1 MNSFRL
7 INPGS
12 IDELY
17 NQLSERGSAG
27 RIVAGGTDLLP
38 AFKKEKTAVPEF
50 VINLKSISELAD
62 INEEETKINVGAL
75 ATHAEIVESFL
86 IQGKA
91 FVLAEACD
99 KIASWQ
105 IRNLA
110 TVGGNI
116 ANASPA
122 ADSVP
127 ALLVLDAHLHL
138 GSKNGHRDIKLEKY
152 FTGPGQTVLA
162 DGELIEKVSFSAL
175 AKDEGA
181 AFVKLGKRK
190 AVTLSIVSAAAYVKL
205 SPDHLVIEDVRLA
218 MGSVA
223 PTPLRIKS
231 AEALLKGSK
240 ANQFDRQKLHE
251 TVRKDI
257 KPIKDVRSTAEYRLE
272 VSAVLI
278 ERAVKLAVERAR
290 TAGKGGHQ

>member
-12 IDELY
+12 RDELFKALAEKG
-17 NQLSERGSAG
+17 NAG
-27 RIVAGGTDLLP
+27 TLIAGGTDLMP
-38 AFKKEKTAVPEF
+38 AFRKEKTAIPEF
-50 VINLKSISELAD
+50 VISLKSIPGLAV
-62 INEEETKINVGAL
+62 INQDGSRLNVGAL
-75 ATHAEIVESFL
+75 ATHSEVTESLL
-86 IQGKA
+86 IQDKA
-91 FVLAEACD
+91 KVLAEACD
-99 KIASWQ
+99 KVASYQ

-110 TVGGNI
+110 TIGGNI

-127 ALLVLDAHLHL
+127 ALLVLDADIHLAGAGGDRVL
-138 GSKNGHRDIKLEKY
+138 KLELF
-152 FTGPGQTVLA
+152 FTGPGQTILENQ
-162 DGELIEKVSFSAL
+162 ELIEKLSFAPL
-175 AKDEGA
+175 GKGEGA

-205 SPDHLVIEDVRLA
+205 SPDLLVIDEVRIA

-231 AEALLKGSK
+231 AEALLRGCDYKSINR
-240 ANQFDRQKLHE
+240 ADLHQA
-251 TVRKDI
+251 VRSDI

-272 VSAVLI
+272 VSGILV
-278 ERAVKLAVERAR
+278 ERALKLAVERAQQ
-290 TAGKGGHQ
+290 AAKGGQV